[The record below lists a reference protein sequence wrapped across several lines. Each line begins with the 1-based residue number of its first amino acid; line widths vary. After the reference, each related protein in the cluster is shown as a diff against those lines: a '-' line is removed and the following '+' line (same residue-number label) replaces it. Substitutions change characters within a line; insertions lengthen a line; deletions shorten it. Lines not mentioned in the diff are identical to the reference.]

1 MIIVDENKFVATY
14 CEYQQNCV
22 KEYAIATNLRGKLM
36 PIEIQNQYGITR
48 RRLGHWFYHHKTPR
62 PLRAINCLKQKNLL
76 PLKIEE
82 TERFRTILRLFSWM
96 YGDGTLGK
104 ADCYISL
111 TGQKDD
117 LSFFAKEIEQNLGFK
132 TKITFVQTKGNGIAY
147 HLEIQGDGNRILGR
161 LLHAMGA
168 PIGDRVKQVF
178 YLPDWLISSP
188 KWVKKEFLE
197 ILFANELQTP
207 ALDKN
212 KTSAVKSMNLRLSKD
227 KKLMEH
233 HKQFLSQIKDL
244 VNEFGLETSDI
255 SIDKG
260 EFLRKDGIISV
271 AAGFPI
277 LTNHINFLK
286 FANTFNLKYCRAK
299 QESIEK
305 VKKKVIEE
313 LSKEIQITKLYD
325 KAMEMKKQGH
335 GLAKTSRLLN
345 LEYGRIKSWFGG
357 SKPIHYK
364 NLKESEE
371 LCGMKT

>member
-14 CEYQQNCV
+14 CDYQQNCV
-22 KEYAIATNLRGKLM
+22 KEYAIATKLRGNLS
-36 PIEIQNQYGITR
+36 PCEIENKYAISRG
-48 RRLGHWFYHHKTPR
+48 RLNHWFNAQKTPR
-62 PLRAINCLKQKNLL
+62 PLRAINCLKRKRLL

-82 TERFRTILRLFSWM
+82 TEKFRTILRLFSWM

-117 LSFFAKEIEQNLGFK
+117 LSIFAKEIEQNLGFE
-132 TKITFVQTKGNGIAY
+132 TRITFVQTKGNGIAY

-178 YLPDWLISSP
+178 YLPDWLINSP

-197 ILFANELQTP
+197 ILFSNELQTP
-207 ALDKN
+207 ILDKD

-233 HKQFLSQIKDL
+233 HKQFLSQIKGL
-244 VNEFGLETSDI
+244 ISEFGLETSDI

-260 EFLRKDGIISV
+260 EFIRKDGIISK

-286 FANTFNLKYCRAK
+286 FANTFNLKYCKAK

-325 KAMEMKKQGH
+325 KAMEMKRQGH
-335 GLAKTSRLLN
+335 NLVKTSRTLN

-357 SKPIHYK
+357 WKPKYYK
-364 NLKESEE
+364 NLKECEE
-371 LCGMKT
+371 LCLKI

>member
-14 CEYQQNCV
+14 CDYQQNCV
-22 KEYAIATNLRGKLM
+22 KEHAIATNLRGKLA
-36 PIEIQNQYGITR
+36 PYEISDKYNISKG
-48 RRLGHWFYHHKTPR
+48 RLNHWFNAQKIPR
-62 PLRAINCLKQKNLL
+62 PLRAINCLKQKDFL

-82 TERFRTILRLFSWM
+82 TEKFKTILRLFSWM

-111 TGQKDD
+111 TGQKED
-117 LSFFAKEIEQNLGFK
+117 LEVFAKEIEKNLGFE
-132 TKITFVQTKGNGIAY
+132 TRITFVQTKGNGIAY
-147 HLEIQGDGNRILGR
+147 HLEVQGDGNRLLGR
-161 LLHAMGA
+161 LLYAMGA

-178 YLPDWLISSP
+178 YLPEWLINSP

-207 ALDKN
+207 ILDKN
-212 KTSAVKSMNLRLSKD
+212 KISAVKSMNLRLSKD

-233 HKQFLSQIKDL
+233 HKKFLSQIKELISEFDL
-244 VNEFGLETSDI
+244 DTSDI
-255 SIDKG
+255 SIESG
-260 EFLRKDGIISV
+260 EFLRKDGIISK

-286 FANTFNLKYCRAK
+286 FANTFNLKYCKSK

-313 LSKEIQITKLYD
+313 LSKEIRITKLYD

-335 GLAKTSRLLN
+335 GLAKTSRTLN

>member
-14 CEYQQNCV
+14 CDYQQNCV
-22 KEYAIATNLRGKLM
+22 KEYAIASKLKGKLA
-36 PIEIQNQYGITR
+36 PCEIENKYVISRG
-48 RRLGHWFYHHKTPR
+48 RLNHWFNAQKTPR

-82 TERFRTILRLFSWM
+82 TEKFKTILRLFSWM

-117 LSFFAKEIEQNLGFK
+117 LSFFAKEIENNLGFG

-147 HLEIQGDGNRILGR
+147 HLEIQGDGNRMLGR

-178 YLPDWLISSP
+178 YLPEWLISSP

-207 ALDKN
+207 SLDKN
-212 KTSAVKSMNLRLSKD
+212 KVSAVKSMNLRLSKD
-227 KKLMEH
+227 KRFMEN
-233 HKQFLSQIKDL
+233 HKQFLSQIKEL
-244 VNEFGLETSDI
+244 ISEFGLDTSDI

-260 EFLRKDGIISV
+260 EFLRKDGIISKS
-271 AAGFPI
+271 AGFPI

-299 QESIEK
+299 QESIER

-335 GLAKTSRLLN
+335 NLVKTSRTLKLD
-345 LEYGRIKSWFGG
+345 YGRIKSWFGG

-364 NLKESEE
+364 NLKECEE
-371 LCGMKT
+371 LCLKT